1 VSVSTPPAPGTIA
14 CPRCG
19 HNVGPEQEWCLHC
32 GAPARTRLVPTPNWR
47 APLLVLALVAVLA
60 GVALLLAF
68 VELTNDSEPAA
79 PTQSAPA
86 QPAAPAP

>member
-1 VSVSTPPAPGTIA
+1 VSVATPPAPGTIA

-19 HNVGPEQEWCLHC
+19 TAVGPEQEWCLRC
-32 GAPARTRLVPTPNWR
+32 GAAARTRLVPTPNWR

-60 GVALLLAF
+60 AIALALAF
-68 VELTNDSEPAA
+68 VELTNDNEPTPP

-86 QPAAPAP
+86 QPTP